1 MKGRDSIW
9 LAVMALCLLF
19 MVGPLVLVV
28 LFSFGSNT
36 LIGFPMGGLTFSWY
50 GKLMADEGF
59 RDAARISLVVAGSV
73 AVLSTATG
81 TLAALALGR
90 TEPKW
95 ARPILATVS
104 LPVLLPP
111 LVVAIAIVVLV
122 VRGLGLRLGLP
133 AVILG
138 HVLVTQPFV
147 ILIVMAR
154 LASFGTASVEAAR
167 DLGATRWQAFR
178 LVTLPQISSAII
190 GAALISAAISLD
202 DFIIASFT
210 IGGGNT
216 LSTFVWGKLRTT
228 LDPSINAIATIL
240 LLSTIGMSVLA
251 LRLARYRG

>member
-1 MKGRDSIW
+1 MKGRDTAW
-9 LAVMALCLLF
+9 LVLLVLCLVF
-19 MVGPLVLVV
+19 MLGPLVLVV
-28 LFSFGSNT
+28 LFSFGSNA
-36 LIGFPMGGLTFSWY
+36 LIGFPMGGLTLSWY
-50 GKLMADEGF
+50 GKLIADEAF
-59 RDAARISLVVAGSV
+59 RDAARVSLVVALSV
-73 AVLSTATG
+73 AILSTIVG
-81 TLAALALGR
+81 TAAAVALGR
-90 TEPKW
+90 MPPKW
-95 ARPILATVS
+95 TRPVLAVIS
-104 LPVLLPP
+104 VPVLLPP
-111 LVVAIAIVVLV
+111 LVIAIAIVVLV

-133 AVILG
+133 TVVLG

-178 LVTLPQISSAII
+178 LVTLPQIRAAVI
-190 GAALISAAISLD
+190 GAALISASISLD

-251 LRLARYRG
+251 LRLTRYRG

>member
-1 MKGRDSIW
+1 MTGRDPVW
-9 LAVMALCLLF
+9 LTVIGLCLVF
-19 MVGPLVLVV
+19 MIGPLALVV

-36 LIGFPMGGLTFSWY
+36 LIGFPMGGLTLSWY
-50 GKLMADEGF
+50 GGLMADEAF
-59 RDAARISLVVAGSV
+59 RDAARISLVVAISV
-73 AVLSTATG
+73 AALATVTG
-81 TLAALALGR
+81 TLAAFALDR
-90 TEPKW
+90 AQPRW
-95 ARPILATVS
+95 ARPVLTAISV
-104 LPVLLPP
+104 PVLLPP

-122 VRGLGLRLGLP
+122 VRGLGLKLGLP
-133 AVILG
+133 VVILG
-138 HVLVTQPFV
+138 HVLITQPFV

-154 LASFGTASVEAAR
+154 LASFGSASVEAAR

-178 LVTLPQISSAII
+178 LVTLPQIGSAIV
-190 GAALISAAISLD
+190 GAALIAAAISLD

-251 LRLARYRG
+251 LRLTRYRG